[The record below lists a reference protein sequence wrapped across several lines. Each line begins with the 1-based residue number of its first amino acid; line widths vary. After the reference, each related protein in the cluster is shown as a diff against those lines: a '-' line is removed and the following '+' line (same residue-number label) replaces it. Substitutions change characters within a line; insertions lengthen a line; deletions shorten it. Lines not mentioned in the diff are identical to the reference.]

1 MYGYELWLK
10 IKVSKDPSYFVYLD
24 ASATGGGAIID
35 FNNDSVSQNVD
46 GELERSKFNV

>member
-1 MYGYELWLK
+1 M
-10 IKVSKDPSYFVYLD
+10 YLD

-35 FNNDSVSQNVD
+35 FNNDFVSQNVD